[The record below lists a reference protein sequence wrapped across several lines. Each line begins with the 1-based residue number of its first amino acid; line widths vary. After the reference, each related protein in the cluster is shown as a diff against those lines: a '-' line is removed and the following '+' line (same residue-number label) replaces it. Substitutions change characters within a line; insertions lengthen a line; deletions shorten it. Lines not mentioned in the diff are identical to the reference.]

1 MQYLNGCIGGVFIL
15 LALLHLGVPDCFWL
29 VSMHLCGAA
38 LAFPA
43 LMRSLRPGLSRLLA
57 IAATLFL
64 FFYFAGFLKVAPH
77 LGSGWYTM
85 HMVALGQ
92 LLGAFAMIPLLA
104 EYSCRLK
111 AGGLGARPQKQTA
124 FFAVPRKLEEQA

>member
-1 MQYLNGCIGGVFIL
+1 
-15 LALLHLGVPDCFWL
+15 
-29 VSMHLCGAA
+29 MHLCGAA

-43 LMRSLRPGLSRLLA
+43 LVRSLPPGLSRLLA
-57 IAATLFL
+57 IAATAFL
-64 FFYFAGFLKVAPH
+64 FFYFAGFLKVAH
-77 LGSGWYTM
+77 QLGSGWYTM

-111 AGGLGARPQKQTA
+111 ASCMEVEASKQPA
-124 FFAVPRKLEEQA
+124 FFAVPSEIEKQA

>member
-1 MQYLNGCIGGVFIL
+1 
-15 LALLHLGVPDCFWL
+15 
-29 VSMHLCGAA
+29 MHLCGAA
-38 LAFPA
+38 LAFPT
-43 LMRSLRPGLSRLLA
+43 LTRSLRPGLSRLLA
-57 IAATLFL
+57 IAATAFL

-111 AGGLGARPQKQTA
+111 AGGMGARPQRQTA
-124 FFAVPRKLEEQA
+124 FFAVPRKLEKQA